1 MVEVHEIS
9 NGVYLLSLH
18 LRENQI
24 SVASFL
30 ILDETPTLIETGTM
44 HAAKNFTSEIE
55 KIIPLEK
62 ISHIFITHE
71 HLDHMGGLPEYISEA
86 YNAKIV
92 AHRFTKAQLGFMGV
106 VGKTI
111 LTEGGETIPIGKRKI
126 EIIHA
131 PIETAGTIIFN
142 LQPDGILFSGDYFG
156 QLTEEKWTLH
166 TESTEKLLKKIAELH
181 QGLGYTQQDIKTY
194 LSPLRKT
201 PLKTIAPSHGSIIQ
215 KDLKQVI
222 EKTLK
227 TNLKPTEK
235 SLLWS
240 KIFSK

>member
-9 NGVYLLSLH
+9 DGVYLFSSY

-30 ILDETPTLIETGTM
+30 IVDEEPTLIETGTLG
-44 HAAKNFTSEIE
+44 AAKNFIPEIE
-55 KIIPLEK
+55 KIVPAEK
-62 ISHIFITHE
+62 ISNIFVTHE
-71 HLDHMGGLPEYISEA
+71 HLDHMGGLPEYVSEA

-92 AHRFTKAQLGFMGV
+92 AHQFTKAQLGFMGI
-106 VGKTI
+106 VGKTV
-111 LTEGGETIPIGKRKI
+111 LTLGGETIQIGKRKI

-131 PIETAGTIIFN
+131 PVETAGTIIFN

-166 TESTEKLLKKIAELH
+166 IESTEELLKKIYELH

-194 LSPLRKT
+194 LSPLLRI

-227 TNLKPTEK
+227 TNLKPAKKGT
-235 SLLWS
+235 LWS
-240 KIFSK
+240 KIFGK